1 MREEEGWGEM
11 RGSID
16 REKEKKR
23 ERERERERERGKLCV
38 CVCDRRK
45 KERKKVGYTVDEG
58 GDAEGELLEPVPV

>member
-11 RGSID
+11 R
-16 REKEKKR
+16 E
-23 ERERERERERGKLCV
+23 EREDRASTLCVCVCV

-45 KERKKVGYTVDEG
+45 KEIKKVGYTVDEE

>member
-16 REKEKKR
+16 REKEKNR
-23 ERERERERERGKLCV
+23 ERERERKTVCV

>member
-16 REKEKKR
+16 REKEKKG
-23 ERERERERERGKLCV
+23 ERERERERKTVCV

-45 KERKKVGYTVDEG
+45 KEIKKVGYTVDEG

>member
-16 REKEKKR
+16 REKEKNR
-23 ERERERERERGKLCV
+23 ERERKTVCV
-38 CVCDRRK
+38 CVWDRRK
-45 KERKKVGYTVDEG
+45 KERKKVGYTGDEG